1 MMHKIRVLKLQ
12 YLNEKA
18 QGIIEYAL
26 VIFFVVSVAI
36 YLFYPVSISIEED
49 GRPVIRKLILSIQ
62 NIFEQLR
69 KLISTVSIRV

>member
-1 MMHKIRVLKLQ
+1 MMHKIELLKLR

-26 VIFFVVSVAI
+26 LIFFVVSVTI
-36 YLFYPVSISIEED
+36 YLFYPVLISIGED

-62 NIFEQLR
+62 RIFEQLER
-69 KLISTVSIRV
+69 LISTVSTSV